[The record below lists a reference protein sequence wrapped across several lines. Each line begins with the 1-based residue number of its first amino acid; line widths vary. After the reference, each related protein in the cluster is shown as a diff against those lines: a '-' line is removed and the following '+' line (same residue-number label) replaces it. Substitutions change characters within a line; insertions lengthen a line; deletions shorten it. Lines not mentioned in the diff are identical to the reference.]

1 MTLRWRNWRARSRPL
16 TGRPFTE
23 GRSGDCCATLA
34 RHTKKDLHAVEQKR
48 PEVAAAR
55 HIWITRRQPFMA
67 NMLTRIG
74 FIDETSIKTN
84 MAKTTGWVPRGE
96 RLIEHAPFGH

>member
-1 MTLRWRNWRARSRPL
+1 M
-16 TGRPFTE
+16 
-23 GRSGDCCATLA
+23 A

>member
-1 MTLRWRNWRARSRPL
+1 MAN
-16 TGRPFTE
+16 
-23 GRSGDCCATLA
+23 
-34 RHTKKDLHAVEQKR
+34 EQKR

-74 FIDETSIKTN
+74 FIPTVLAVDSLGIPK
-84 MAKTTGWVPRGE
+84 VRD
-96 RLIEHAPFGH
+96 L